1 MAPRVGFEPTTLRL
15 TAECS
20 TVELPRNLYVAQI
33 IEPALLK
40 VKLPAKQREAPAGA
54 PFGSYDYTLTFNLSI
69 FLYNPLREIPRTF
82 AVADRF
88 PLFAIKA
95 RVIHSFSA
103 LAT

>member
-40 VKLPAKQREAPAGA
+40 VKLPAKQREAPAGT